1 MKRKTQVKKNSS
13 VVPDIFVV
21 QKQKQ
26 KKKTNTTNTVT
37 TPIKILAKKLKPNES
52 ALRTCPLCTK
62 DFHWTLID
70 THASECVGIEDTKE
84 KEKKEEKEEEKK
96 NQNQNQSVSEE
107 EEEEEEEEENG
118 NEGRETRERLEE
130 TIATTKNTNTTN
142 AFTTLIRN
150 QRLSECKKHLVLGFD
165 KGLRTWNVTY
175 EKKSAPS
182 SPFVFSGATALKEI
196 ERGGIKCKT
205 TLTVSIGDSAS
216 DECGDKSI
224 DNDATTATTLSTYTN
239 HRVSQSVL
247 ASALQKNVRR
257 KRVGPAYRVAKAMS
271 RKNDT
276 FIQCVRRLMI
286 ISIEDGTLHPDL
298 PFLAWLMI
306 ALSKNFVAS
315 NLIKEEVC
323 RIAGELAAQEFRDDG
338 NDFDFV
344 VDEKDGE
351 KEDDDVGVVDDV
363 LPPLSAIQ
371 EKFGSNSEET
381 HLISSLIVRAQFGGM
396 EGDVRMLKKFIRVWM
411 RRFETDSL
419 LWLDKIK
426 SNSPRM
432 DSKILKEI
440 SAHPFVKFDIP
451 LEAIDFHVSDIIEHC
466 VFDISSEEFQNIRK
480 AVVLA
485 SSSFAPYL
493 SDVDDSIDLFRARE
507 LARSAMWYC
516 SSGVN
521 EKTSWRR
528 KTKENEAT
536 RKRNQ
541 LEPIFKSYA
550 KNACAFAMKAIE
562 ERFDLYISN
571 NNNK

>member
-1 MKRKTQVKKNSS
+1 MKRKTKIVDIFFQKQHSNKRKDDTNKKN
-13 VVPDIFVV
+13 
-21 QKQKQ
+21 
-26 KKKTNTTNTVT
+26 NN
-37 TPIKILAKKLKPNES
+37 TPIKKLKPNES

-70 THASECVGIEDTKE
+70 AHASECVGIEDTKE
-84 KEKKEEKEEEKK
+84 KEKKEEEKK
-96 NQNQNQSVSEE
+96 KKKKNQSVS
-107 EEEEEEEEENG
+107 EEEEEEEENG

-130 TIATTKNTNTTN
+130 TIATTKNNNTTN

-182 SPFVFSGATALKEI
+182 SPFSGATALKEI

-216 DECGDKSI
+216 DECGDESI
-224 DNDATTATTLSTYTN
+224 DNDATTAATLSTYTN

-381 HLISSLIVRAQFGGM
+381 HLLTSLIVRAQFGGM

-426 SNSPRM
+426 SNSPPM
-432 DSKILKEI
+432 DAKILKEI

-493 SDVDDSIDLFRARE
+493 SDIDDSIDLFRARE

-528 KTKENEAT
+528 KTKENEET

-550 KNACAFAMKAIE
+550 KKACAFAMKAIE

-571 NNNK
+571 NNN

>member
-1 MKRKTQVKKNSS
+1 MKRKTKKNS
-13 VVPDIFVV
+13 VVPDIFFF
-21 QKQKQ
+21 QKQQ
-26 KKKTNTTNTVT
+26 KNNTNTN
-37 TPIKILAKKLKPNES
+37 TPIKILKKLKPNES

-70 THASECVGIEDTKE
+70 AHASECVGIEDTKE
-84 KEKKEEKEEEKK
+84 KEKKEEEKK
-96 NQNQNQSVSEE
+96 KKKNQSVS

-130 TIATTKNTNTTN
+130 TIATTKNNNTTN

-182 SPFVFSGATALKEI
+182 SPFSGATALKEI

-216 DECGDKSI
+216 DECGDESI
-224 DNDATTATTLSTYTN
+224 DNDATTAATLSTYTN

-344 VDEKDGE
+344 VDEKECE

-381 HLISSLIVRAQFGGM
+381 HLLTSLIVRAQFGGM

-419 LWLDKIK
+419 LWQDKIK
-426 SNSPRM
+426 SNSPPM
-432 DSKILKEI
+432 DAKILKEI

-528 KTKENEAT
+528 KTKENEET

-550 KNACAFAMKAIE
+550 KKACAFAMKAIE

-571 NNNK
+571 NNNY

>member
-1 MKRKTQVKKNSS
+1 MKRKTKKIS
-13 VVPDIFVV
+13 VPDIFFF
-21 QKQKQ
+21 QKQQ
-26 KKKTNTTNTVT
+26 KKKNNTNTN
-37 TPIKILAKKLKPNES
+37 TPIKILKKLKPNES

-70 THASECVGIEDTKE
+70 AHASECVGIEDTKE
-84 KEKKEEKEEEKK
+84 KEKKEEEKK
-96 NQNQNQSVSEE
+96 KKKNQSVSEE
-107 EEEEEEEEENG
+107 EEEEEENG
-118 NEGRETRERLEE
+118 NKGRETRERLEE
-130 TIATTKNTNTTN
+130 TIATTKNNNTTN

-182 SPFVFSGATALKEI
+182 SPFSGATALKEI

-216 DECGDKSI
+216 DECGDESI
-224 DNDATTATTLSTYTN
+224 DNDATTAATLSTYTN

-315 NLIKEEVC
+315 NLIKAEVC
-323 RIAGELAAQEFRDDG
+323 RIAGELAAQEFRDDK

-381 HLISSLIVRAQFGGM
+381 HLLTSLIVRAQFGGM

-426 SNSPRM
+426 SNSPPM
-432 DSKILKEI
+432 DAKILKEI

-528 KTKENEAT
+528 KTKENEET

-550 KNACAFAMKAIE
+550 KKACAFAMKAIE

-571 NNNK
+571 NNN

>member
-1 MKRKTQVKKNSS
+1 MKRKTKIVDIFFQKQHSNKRKDDTNKKN
-13 VVPDIFVV
+13 
-21 QKQKQ
+21 
-26 KKKTNTTNTVT
+26 NN
-37 TPIKILAKKLKPNES
+37 TPIKKLKPNES

-84 KEKKEEKEEEKK
+84 KEKKEEKKK
-96 NQNQNQSVSEE
+96 NQNQSVSEE

-130 TIATTKNTNTTN
+130 TIATTKNNNTTN

-182 SPFVFSGATALKEI
+182 SPFSGATALKEI

-216 DECGDKSI
+216 DECGDESI
-224 DNDATTATTLSTYTN
+224 DNDATTAATLSTYTN

-271 RKNDT
+271 RRNDT

-381 HLISSLIVRAQFGGM
+381 HLLTSLIVRAQFGGM

-426 SNSPRM
+426 SNSPPM
-432 DSKILKEI
+432 DAKILKEI

-528 KTKENEAT
+528 KTKENEET

-550 KNACAFAMKAIE
+550 KKACAFAMKAIE

-571 NNNK
+571 NNN

>member
-1 MKRKTQVKKNSS
+1 MKRKTKKIS
-13 VVPDIFVV
+13 VVPDIFFF
-21 QKQKQ
+21 QKQQ
-26 KKKTNTTNTVT
+26 KNNTNTNTN
-37 TPIKILAKKLKPNES
+37 TPIKILKKLKPNES

-70 THASECVGIEDTKE
+70 AHASECVGIEDTKE
-84 KEKKEEKEEEKK
+84 KEKKEEEKKKKKK
-96 NQNQNQSVSEE
+96 NQSGS
-107 EEEEEEEEENG
+107 EEEEEEENG

-182 SPFVFSGATALKEI
+182 SPFSGATALKEI

-216 DECGDKSI
+216 DECGDESI
-224 DNDATTATTLSTYTN
+224 DNDATTAATLSTYTN

-381 HLISSLIVRAQFGGM
+381 HLLTSLIVRAQFGGM

-426 SNSPRM
+426 SNSPPM
-432 DSKILKEI
+432 DAKILKEI

-528 KTKENEAT
+528 KTKENEET

-550 KNACAFAMKAIE
+550 KKACAFAMKAIE

-571 NNNK
+571 NNN

>member
-1 MKRKTQVKKNSS
+1 MKRKTKKIS
-13 VVPDIFVV
+13 VVPDIFFF
-21 QKQKQ
+21 QKQQ
-26 KKKTNTTNTVT
+26 KNNTNTNTN
-37 TPIKILAKKLKPNES
+37 TPIKILKKLKPNES

-84 KEKKEEKEEEKK
+84 KEKKEEKKK
-96 NQNQNQSVSEE
+96 KQSVSEE
-107 EEEEEEEEENG
+107 EEEEEEDG

-130 TIATTKNTNTTN
+130 TIATTKNNNTTN

-182 SPFVFSGATALKEI
+182 SPFVFSGATVLKEI

-216 DECGDKSI
+216 GEGDKSI
-224 DNDATTATTLSTYTN
+224 DNEVTTAATLLTYTN

-271 RKNDT
+271 RRNDT

-381 HLISSLIVRAQFGGM
+381 HLLTSLIVRAQFGGM

-426 SNSPRM
+426 SNSPPM
-432 DSKILKEI
+432 DAKILKEI

-528 KTKENEAT
+528 KTKENEET

-550 KNACAFAMKAIE
+550 KKACAFAMKAIE

-571 NNNK
+571 N

>member
-1 MKRKTQVKKNSS
+1 MVALGSWRRCKRK
-13 VVPDIFVV
+13 
-21 QKQKQ
+21 
-26 KKKTNTTNTVT
+26 
-37 TPIKILAKKLKPNES
+37 
-52 ALRTCPLCTK
+52 
-62 DFHWTLID
+62 
-70 THASECVGIEDTKE
+70 
-84 KEKKEEKEEEKK
+84 KKEEEEKK
-96 NQNQNQSVSEE
+96 KKKKNQSVSE

-130 TIATTKNTNTTN
+130 TIATTKNNNTTN

-182 SPFVFSGATALKEI
+182 SPFSGATALKEI

-216 DECGDKSI
+216 DECGDESI
-224 DNDATTATTLSTYTN
+224 DNDATTAATLSTYTN

-315 NLIKEEVC
+315 NLIKAEVC

-381 HLISSLIVRAQFGGM
+381 HLLTSLIVRAQFGGM

-426 SNSPRM
+426 SNSPPM
-432 DSKILKEI
+432 DAKILKEI

-493 SDVDDSIDLFRARE
+493 SDVDDSIDLFQARE

-528 KTKENEAT
+528 KTKENEET

-550 KNACAFAMKAIE
+550 KKACAFAMKAIE

-571 NNNK
+571 NNN